1 MKAAV
6 SGHDRLPRK
15 LQKRNM
21 NSMKKIGII
30 TLTRQTSLAYSALKR
45 IVADLGYEPICGQA
59 IGADCIFFPLE
70 EINLVGYDFLADFF
84 KKAKLSDADI
94 ILISAPYTV
103 NLFMLPKVVH
113 CLRSICSAPIILGG
127 NEASNNHKNLM
138 HFRFSAFVNEVVDI
152 APDFI
157 VRGAA
162 EKVLPGLLPLLD
174 RTTLTNSWERDFL
187 KQLLEIPNIVFWLPP
202 RKALIATEFNAEDLS
217 ERNIFTYVKYGE
229 QSIAV
234 TFQRACIWAKKSRG
248 GCLFCAIASQ
258 FGDHFHCAVH
268 SDFFVE
274 DLSVFLNKNPGIKYV
289 DIWDDTF
296 NINQEWAIKIS
307 RYLKALSQKAGRKI
321 RYSCF
326 LRPQGLTA
334 KLVGEMAEAN
344 IRTAFIGADAM
355 TDDLSRRMRRGC
367 TIAEMNTSI
376 ALLAKEKIQPRLSVQ
391 LFSPESTVDDVG
403 ITATLAYGCIKNGQ
417 STVHVH
423 LYTYPLYGSDLHKLL
438 AARDNLKKI
447 PSPLLKLDKT
457 SGFEPY
463 SIAYD
468 YRNYDPDVEEIKQKT
483 FYLLNIETSF
493 YVRTYPGDTVDAQA
507 LKEILNQV
515 RSWCL
520 DAKKSQS
527 IKSLWFMIILFWENQ
542 NVGLTKTELIDCL
555 SKNEPDW
562 LVPQHLRK
570 THGNFGYRYTLSRTF
585 DEVMTILIKKKLVQ
599 KIKNTNYR
607 LSPEGI
613 KELKSRIKADKTGY
627 YHIAAYGVISGDDLL
642 TRLAHGL

>member
-1 MKAAV
+1 M
-6 SGHDRLPRK
+6 PRK
-15 LQKRNM
+15 LQQRDM

-45 IVADLGYEPICGQA
+45 IVEDLAYEPICGEA
-59 IGADCIFFPLE
+59 IGSDCIFFPLE

-84 KKAKLSDADI
+84 KKVKLSDADV

-103 NLFMLPKVVH
+103 NWFMLPKVVH

-127 NEASNNHKNLM
+127 NEASNNYKNLM

-174 RTTLTNSWERDFL
+174 KTTLANNWDRDFL
-187 KQLLEIPNIVFWLPP
+187 KQLLEIPNIVFWLPQ
-202 RKALIATEFNAEDLS
+202 RKALIATDFSTEDLS
-217 ERNIFTYVKYGE
+217 ERDIFCYVKYGE
-229 QSIAV
+229 KSIAV
-234 TFQRACIWAKKSRG
+234 TLQRACIWAKKSRG

-258 FGDHFHCAVH
+258 FGANFHCAVQ

-274 DLSVFLNKNPGIKYV
+274 DLSVSLNKNPRIKYV

-296 NINQEWAIKIS
+296 NINQEWAIKIC
-307 RYLKALSQKAGRKI
+307 RYLKTLSEKAGRKI

-326 LRPQGLTA
+326 LRPQGLTE
-334 KLVGEMAEAN
+334 KLVAEMAEAN

-355 TDDLSRRMRRGC
+355 TDELSRRMRRGC
-367 TIAEMNTSI
+367 TISEMNTSI
-376 ALLAKEKIQPRLSVQ
+376 GLLAKAKIQPRLSVQ
-391 LFSPESTVDDVG
+391 LFSPESTIDDVG
-403 ITATLAYGCIKNGQ
+403 ITSTLAFGCIENGE

-423 LYTYPLYGSDLHKLL
+423 LYTYPLYGSDIHKLL
-438 AARDNLKKI
+438 AARDNLKKV
-447 PSPLLKLDKT
+447 PSSLLKSDKN

-468 YRNYDPDVEEIKQKT
+468 YMNYDPDVEAIKQKT
-483 FYLLNIETSF
+483 FNLLNIATSF

-507 LKEILNQV
+507 LKEILRQV

-520 DAKKSQS
+520 DVKKSQA
-527 IKSLWFMIILFWENQ
+527 IKSLWYMMILFWENQ
-542 NVGLTKTELIDCL
+542 NAGLSKTELIDCL

-562 LVPQHLRK
+562 QVPQYLRK
-570 THGNFGYRYTLSRTF
+570 TYGNFGYRYTLSRTF
-585 DEVMTILIKKKLVQ
+585 KEVMTILIKKKWVQ
-599 KIKNTNYR
+599 KIKNDKYR
-607 LSPEGI
+607 LTPAGI
-613 KELKSRIKADKTGY
+613 KELRLRIKAGKIGY
-627 YHIAAYGVISGDDLL
+627 YHIAAYGVITGNDLL
-642 TRLAHGL
+642 ARLANGL